1 MEDLNS
7 IANNEGLQVRE
18 TVKGGNNGYPS
29 GFENVITGFF
39 DWEQVE
45 DFVKRYGGTP
55 IMLHKKDGW
64 QMWERCDTVHEPMEI
79 TAEMYGD
86 NYNII
91 HKNDYADE
99 QEFIREFI
107 LPRLEDVDNI
117 TTMAEI
123 VDRARSIWD
132 SIETIKFRDS
142 ETPEGVVIYNDGE
155 FGWIE
160 YDTIDLVCIEWS
172 HDTHDY
178 MIGVI
183 FNDDDEDEE

>member
-1 MEDLNS
+1 MKDLHE
-7 IANNEGLQVRE
+7 IASAEALQVRE
-18 TVKGGNNGYPS
+18 TIEGGNNGYPR

-39 DWEQVE
+39 DWEQIE
-45 DFVKRYGGTP
+45 DFVEEQGGTP

-64 QMWERCDTVHEPMEI
+64 QMWEREDHVYEPMKI

-86 NYNII
+86 DYDII

-107 LPRLEDVDNI
+107 LPRLEDVSNI
-117 TTMAEI
+117 TVFAEI
-123 VDRARSIWD
+123 VDRAKSIWD

-160 YDTIDLVCIEWS
+160 YDTIDLVCVEWS
-172 HDTHDY
+172 HDTHNY

-183 FNDDDEDEE
+183 FDDEEDENE